1 MRSRTA
7 GVMTT
12 LMRNGRDRRSENPLW
27 ADAIVERVF
36 VVGTDQRITSGPAAT
51 AAASQRGKPRRENRP
66 DTWLHPNASQK
77 SQICSCNAG
86 TVHTWPIATRRLR
99 MTERRFRR
107 KAEMA
112 LSSLPCAASRR
123 LVSAV
128 PYSRSAISFARKMS
142 CKSKKTLA
150 IDADSQGRRIHGL
163 PRFPSPFLII
173 DLAKISTSPICSLSA
188 VLLARPIL
196 TPVLSPE
203 DQRSEPSGLALTE
216 RPRLPSG
223 SLF

>member
-1 MRSRTA
+1 MIFATIR
-7 GVMTT
+7 
-12 LMRNGRDRRSENPLW
+12 RNGRVLPLRDVAKNITPQCRVLRPNSGCSERQGDVAFWPL
-27 ADAIVERVF
+27 
-36 VVGTDQRITSGPAAT
+36 
-51 AAASQRGKPRRENRP
+51 
-66 DTWLHPNASQK
+66 
-77 SQICSCNAG
+77 
-86 TVHTWPIATRRLR
+86 ATRRLR
-99 MTERRFRR
+99 MAERRFRR

-123 LVSAV
+123 LGECS

-150 IDADSQGRRIHGL
+150 IHADSRGRRIHGL
-163 PRFPSPFLII
+163 PRFLSPFLII
-173 DLAKISTSPICSLSA
+173 DLAKISTSPICSLSD

-223 SLF
+223 SLFLGQ